1 MPRRVK
7 LTLTYDGTRFFGWQ
21 IQPAQRTVQGVL
33 ETAFQGLFGEKS
45 TVVGS
50 GRTDTR
56 VHALGQVAHAD
67 ITSSISEKALVR
79 ALNRQLPEDV
89 RVLDVAVV
97 PDTFHA
103 RYDARR
109 RCYVYLLRAGTAP
122 SPFLNNYCL
131 QIPSPLNL
139 QTMDAAAKM
148 LVGTRDLSVF
158 RSTGG
163 AQTLPTRTIFE
174 SGIIPL
180 SSGLTGYRIIA
191 DAFLRKMVRAII
203 GTLLRIGRG
212 RATPLLM
219 QELLNSGNR
228 SRVGTIAPPQGL
240 YLTHVSYEKEAVSD
254 AEFSP
259 ENPPH
264 E

>member
-21 IQPAQRTVQGVL
+21 IQPAARTVQGVL
-33 ETAFQGLFGEKS
+33 ETAFQGLFEEKS
-45 TVVGS
+45 VVVGS
-50 GRTDTR
+50 GRTDTG
-56 VHALGQVAHAD
+56 VHALGQVAHVD

-89 RVLDVAVV
+89 RVLDAKVV
-97 PDTFHA
+97 PETFHA
-103 RYDARR
+103 RYDATR
-109 RCYVYLLRAGTAP
+109 RCYVYLLRAGLPP

-131 QIPSPLNL
+131 QIPSPLNFEA
-139 QTMDAAAKM
+139 MDTAAKM

-163 AQTLPTRTIFE
+163 GQTLPTRTIFE

-180 SSGLTGYRIIA
+180 SGGMKGYRVVA

-203 GTLLRIGRG
+203 GTLLRVGRG
-212 RATPLLM
+212 RAAPLLM
-219 QELLNSGNR
+219 EELLASGNR
-228 SRVGTIAPPQGL
+228 SRVGTIAPPHGL
-240 YLTHVSYEKEAVSD
+240 YLSSVSYGKEAAAGPFAGNLHD
-254 AEFSP
+254 G
-259 ENPPH
+259 
-264 E
+264 